1 MTTRNLTISR
11 ADYFENSSAVGG
23 DGKYEV
29 VGGKTRSKWN
39 NYTLNRWKEVRRKNH
54 LGNFINCTA
63 SSPVSLSNIFRPNDV
78 LTCQSRLAEQIKG
91 HSFNMAVSVA
101 EGKKTVNMVVDALA
115 SVGGALLDLKRGR
128 FESAARRFGVN
139 QRPSK
144 LDHKDLAGR
153 WLELQYGWLPLL
165 GDVYEASKAYEELTQ
180 KPRSQRFRGQLK
192 KTGTVDTS
200 GSPSNWTAVCN
211 YKAMINITAELQEQL
226 SAPRSLG
233 LTDPLT
239 VAWELIPYSFVVD
252 WFIPIGSYLE
262 TLNVLHGLQG
272 RFLTSKIVTF
282 AYSGVPK
289 NANYFGCTA
298 NGGGVN
304 YERVV
309 SAGLSVGMPGVNS
322 LPDAM
327 SPKRIWNAIALAAQ
341 RFK

>member
-1 MTTRNLTISR
+1 VTTRNSFTSR
-11 ADYFENSSAVGG
+11 PDYFESSSAVGG

-29 VGGKTRSKWN
+29 IGGKTRSKWN
-39 NYTLNRWKEVRRKNH
+39 NYTLNRWREVRSKNY
-54 LGNFINCTA
+54 LNNYMDC
-63 SSPVSLSNIFRPNDV
+63 SKSYVVSFPQIFQPNDI

-91 HSFNMAVSVA
+91 HNFNMAVSAA
-101 EGKKTVNMVVDALA
+101 EGKKTANMVVNALG
-115 SVGGALLDLKRGR
+115 SVGGALLDLKRGK

-165 GDVYEASKAYEELTQ
+165 GDVYEASKAFESLTQ
-180 KPRSQRFRGQLK
+180 KPRSQRFRSRLK

-200 GSPSNWTAVCN
+200 TSPSNWTGACN
-211 YKAMINITAELQEQL
+211 YSAMIQITAELQESL

-282 AYSGVPK
+282 SYSGIPK
-289 NANYFGCTA
+289 NASYNGCTA

-304 YERVV
+304 YERIV
-309 SAGLSVGMPGVNS
+309 STGLSVGMPGVNS

>member
-1 MTTRNLTISR
+1 MTTRNSYTSR
-11 ADYFENSSAVGG
+11 PDYFESSSAVGG
-23 DGKYEV
+23 NGKYEV
-29 VGGKTRSKWN
+29 IGGKTRSKWN

-54 LGNFINCTA
+54 LNNYMDCSKGSVVSF
-63 SSPVSLSNIFRPNDV
+63 SSIFQPNDI
-78 LTCQSRLAEQIKG
+78 LTCQSRLAERIKG
-91 HSFNMAVSVA
+91 HNFNMAVSAA
-101 EGKKTVNMVVDALA
+101 EGKKTADMVVNALG
-115 SVGGALLDLKRGR
+115 SVGGALLDLKRGK

-165 GDVYEASKAYEELTQ
+165 GDVYEASKAFEVLTQ

-192 KTGTVDTS
+192 KTGTVNTS
-200 GSPSNWTAVCN
+200 ASPSNWTGACN
-211 YKAMINITAELQEQL
+211 YSAMMQITAELQESL

-233 LTDPLT
+233 LTDPLS

-282 AYSGVPK
+282 SYSGIPK
-289 NANYFGCTA
+289 SAAYNGCTA

-304 YERVV
+304 YERKV
-309 SAGLSVGMPGVNS
+309 SAGISVGKPGVNS